1 VKPVAV
7 LPSLF
12 TLGNAFCGVLAIAY
26 GADAIAILSHAPILP
41 DTPTKVAPEILDHF
55 HRLFSN
61 ACWLIFAANVF
72 DALDGRL
79 ARLTKTTSEFGA
91 MLDSLA
97 DMITFGMAPA
107 FLMKFLYEATL
118 HLEDKPFKP
127 KVVLLMCFLYVACAA
142 VRLARFTAETEEDAD
157 SHDFFKGLP
166 SPAAALFVA
175 SGILFYIF
183 LGEQDAPQWLAEH
196 RGGFLTLL
204 LGSLP
209 VVALL
214 MVSKVR
220 YVHVVNRFLRG
231 RQPYTYVVQ
240 IVLILLLLYLVVHY
254 ALMLLCV
261 GYVVGCPLI
270 SFIEKITKRNL
281 WPPSPPGPAGETT

>member
-7 LPSLF
+7 LPALF
-12 TLGNAFCGVLAIAY
+12 TLGNAFCGVLAIAK
-26 GADAIAILSHAPILP
+26 GADAIAYLHRAP
-41 DTPTKVAPEILDHF
+41 APAGPELLDHF
-55 HRLFSN
+55 HHYFYV
-61 ACWLIFAANVF
+61 ACWLIFLANVF

-79 ARLTKTTSEFGA
+79 ARLTKMTSEFGA

-97 DMITFGMAPA
+97 DMITFGIAPA
-107 FLMKFLYEATL
+107 LLIKFLYEAPLQDPVTKL
-118 HLEDKPFKP
+118 IADPAIKP
-127 KVVLLMCFLYVACAA
+127 KVVLLMAFLYVACAA

-175 SGILFYIF
+175 SGILFYLY
-183 LGEQDAPQWLAEH
+183 LGDQDAPEWLAAR
-196 RGGFLTLL
+196 RGGFLTFM

-214 MVSKVR
+214 MVSRVR

-240 IVLILLLLYLVVHY
+240 IVLILLLLYLVLHY

-261 GYVVGCPLI
+261 GYIVGCPAI
-270 SFIEKITKRNL
+270 SLAEKLLKKPL
-281 WPPSPPGPAGETT
+281 WPTPPRDPGEAS